1 MVLIGEPTNEDL
13 DAVVAKWWGT
23 MTVIASFDEK
33 LDLLLRSVRVGTI
46 VDLEIRDCRLRI
58 LLIDETS
65 RMVDDRR
72 LLQGL
77 PEVDKG

>member
-13 DAVVAKWWGT
+13 DTVVAKWWGT
-23 MTVIASFDEK
+23 MTAIASFDEK
-33 LDLLLRSVRVGTI
+33 LDLLLRSVWVGTI
-46 VDLEIRDCRLRI
+46 VDLEIRDYRLRI
-58 LLIDETS
+58 LLIDGMS
-65 RMVDDRR
+65 RMVDDWR